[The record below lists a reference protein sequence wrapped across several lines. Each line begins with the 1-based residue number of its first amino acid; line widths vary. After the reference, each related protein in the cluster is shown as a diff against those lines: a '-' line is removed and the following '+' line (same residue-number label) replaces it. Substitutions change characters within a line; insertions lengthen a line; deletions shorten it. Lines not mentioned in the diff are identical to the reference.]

1 MPWHLSLQKLDPFLA
16 DLRQASSL
24 LQTSI
29 QEFEKG
35 DPPGGVQVSLDHGVG
50 KPPAYLR
57 LLSTESTGR
66 RTLRVVTPSF
76 TLSLR

>member
-35 DPPGGVQVSLDHGVG
+35 EPPGGVQVSLDHGVG

-57 LLSTESTGR
+57 LLSTESTGK
-66 RTLRVVTPSF
+66 RTLRVVTLSF